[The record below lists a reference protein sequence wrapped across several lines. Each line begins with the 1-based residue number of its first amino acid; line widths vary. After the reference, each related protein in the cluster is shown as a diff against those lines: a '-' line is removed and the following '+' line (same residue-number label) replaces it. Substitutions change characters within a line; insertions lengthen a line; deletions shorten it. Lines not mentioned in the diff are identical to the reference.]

1 MDDAPPDRPGKPDL
15 PENLDLPQYKP
26 ASAAPSGG
34 HPGATP
40 VVLAIG
46 TRKGLWLATSS
57 DRRHWELRG
66 PEFAMTEVPS
76 LAFDTRSGSPRLL
89 AGVRSEWW
97 GPNVA
102 VSDDLGRTWQEPQA
116 QAIAFPEDTGATLER
131 IWQLRPDTG
140 DRPGVVWAGCEPIS
154 VFRSEDGGEHF
165 ELVRGL
171 WDHPHRTEWGAGYGG
186 PAAHTVLPSPA
197 DDSVHVAISS
207 GGVYRSDDRGDT
219 WDAFNSGI
227 SANFMP
233 EEYPEFGQCVH
244 KVARDAG
251 NPQRLYAQNHG
262 GVYRSDNAGEE
273 WISIADGLPADFGF
287 VMLAHPT
294 RPDTIW
300 TIPLGSAG
308 ERNPPQGRPAV
319 YRSTNAGE
327 DWERHD
333 AGLPAYDFNA
343 VLRDAADVDT
353 ADPVGIYFGTRGG
366 EVYASADEG
375 ETFHLV
381 AANLPDVLCVRAL
394 ST

>member
-1 MDDAPPDRPGKPDL
+1 MDDVPSNLPFNAGSAESSPG
-15 PENLDLPQYKP
+15 
-26 ASAAPSGG
+26 PSGASG
-34 HPGATP
+34 SSPGPSST
-40 VVLAIG
+40 VLAIG

-57 DRRHWELRG
+57 DRVTWELRG

-76 LAFDTRSGSPRLL
+76 LAFDARSGTPRLL

-102 VSDDLGRTWQEPQA
+102 VSEDLGHTWQEPQE

-131 IWQLRPDTG
+131 IWQLRPDTAG
-140 DRPGVVWAGCEPIS
+140 RPGVVWAGCEPIS
-154 VFRSEDGGEHF
+154 VFRSEDGGRHF

-171 WDHPHRTEWGAGYGG
+171 WDHPHRPQWGAGYGG
-186 PAAHTVLPSPA
+186 PAAHTVLPSPV

-207 GGVYRSDDRGDT
+207 GGVYRSDDRGDS

-227 SANFMP
+227 IANFMP
-233 EEYPEFGQCVH
+233 QEYPEFGQCVH

-251 NPQRLYAQNHG
+251 NPERLYAQNHG
-262 GVYRSDNAGEE
+262 GVYRSDDAGDQ

-287 VMLAHPT
+287 VMLAHPS
-294 RPDTIW
+294 RPDTVW

-327 DWERHD
+327 DWERFD

-353 ADPVGIYFGTRGG
+353 ADPAGIYFGTRGG

-375 ETFHLV
+375 ETFNLV
-381 AANLPDVLCVRAL
+381 AANLPDVLCVRAVR
-394 ST
+394 T